1 MSEYV
6 FYYYYCYY
14 YYYYCRD
21 GTIESR
27 DGEVGRREFGGE
39 GV

>member
-1 MSEYV
+1 MGEKEISEIES
-6 FYYYYCYY
+6 
-14 YYYYCRD
+14 RD